1 MIYRERKQLGKMRN
15 LGEKGSEGGRTGYRK
30 WEVLTP
36 PIPPPPYQTIHNKK
50 QLKQMQTK
58 KL

>member
-36 PIPPPPYQTIHNKK
+36 PIPPPLTKPSTIKNS
-50 QLKQMQTK
+50 
-58 KL
+58 

>member
-36 PIPPPPYQTIHNKK
+36 LPNHPQ
-50 QLKQMQTK
+50 
-58 KL
+58 